1 MEQQTQESAAAWFAE
16 EAFDLTGK
24 LITVLEKSCEDLA
37 DVPVEMVR
45 ALFKTALGN
54 ALEEIILLPA
64 TTKGLGMELAH
75 NLKQRQRID
84 TVVKTPEDKTVTLVT
99 KGRKPRK
106 NVTNSKPATNQIED
120 TAPTASNNFL
130 FSGESQVAG
139 IVVKQ
144 GSDTYP
150 M

>member
-1 MEQQTQESAAAWFAE
+1 METQAQETAAVWFAE
-16 EAFDLTGK
+16 TTLDLTGK
-24 LITVLEKSCEDLA
+24 LISVLEERCESLA
-37 DVPVEMVR
+37 EVPVEMVR

-64 TTKGLGMELAH
+64 TTRGLGQELACT
-75 NLKQRQRID
+75 LKQRHGVEAVD
-84 TVVKTPEDKTVTLVT
+84 EKTNDDAPTAAK

-106 NVTNSKPATNQIED
+106 NMTNKQSSTLQMDDPSQAD
-120 TAPTASNNFL
+120 FNNVL
-130 FSGESQVAG
+130 LSGEPQAAG

-144 GSDTYP
+144 SADTYP